1 MSGNNHTHENRNI
14 RGSPQPWGYI
24 HQKVSPACDI
34 YFIKRLQSATQNVA
48 ILFYRTIAGSSIG
61 SISPKFIPYKTFVNV
76 HGITDMILTYYCYKS
91 ISFTRPSFD
100 NEIDRRIHE
109 FSCLY
114 NQSIQPVMQVK
125 YNNITHNTIKPSQQV
140 KVITCLAIPSSL
152 FGK

>member
-1 MSGNNHTHENRNI
+1 MLQINIQVHTKTESIIKLRISITYTQDNDIHKIMSGNNQTHENRNI

-76 HGITDMILTYYCYKS
+76 HGITDMILTYYCYNS
-91 ISFTRPSFD
+91 ISFTRLSFD
-100 NEIDRRIHE
+100 NEIHTGG
-109 FSCLY
+109 FMSFLVYTTSLY
-114 NQSIQPVMQVK
+114 
-125 YNNITHNTIKPSQQV
+125 SQ
-140 KVITCLAIPSSL
+140 
-152 FGK
+152 